1 MELYQQIPA
10 SRHREIVV
18 SGDRLFFNGDEYV
31 IQGDDRLEPV
41 RSIKTLEQQMAE
53 IITRLDNLLQ

>member
-10 SRHREIVV
+10 SRHHEIVV
-18 SGDRLFFNGDEYV
+18 SGDRLFFDGDEYV

-41 RSIKTLEQQMAE
+41 RSIKSLEQQMAE
-53 IITRLDNLLQ
+53 IIARLDNLLQ